1 MKELIKVFKAL
12 SDPNRIKILKLL
24 EIKPMCVC
32 ELKEALGV
40 SQPAVSKHLR
50 VLEDANLV
58 DFKKDGMWVNYFLKT
73 ESPNTYAR
81 AILNELKSWINQD
94 PEIVHL
100 KNIAPSLNREE
111 IKRRQNK
118 VECKC

>member
-32 ELKEALGV
+32 ELQEALGV
-40 SQPAVSKHLR
+40 SQPAVSKHLK

-58 DFKKDGMWVNYFLKT
+58 DFKKDGMWVNYFLK
-73 ESPNTYAR
+73 EDSPNIYAKH
-81 AILNELKSWINQD
+81 ILNELKDWVNQE
-94 PEIVHL
+94 PEILHL
-100 KNIAPSLNREE
+100 KNIAPFIKREE

-118 VECKC
+118 IECKC